1 MGYADR
7 FVMSL
12 GASTLQ
18 DDAQHHAAEPLAAA
32 ALADLTGAGFGALL
46 TRVKYADGSISK
58 LFESG
63 TQNLAQLLR
72 LWSNLVAEKGAQ
84 RRWIKI
90 RAEWDIATAPK
101 FYKRVAERSLAHWLD
116 GKCKACHG
124 TGVVGR
130 LSCGT
135 CQSTGIAEV
144 TGGGFE
150 REKVL
155 DMVSELEGYL
165 QAHNARAACRLRE
178 TFVESAKPGL

>member
-58 LFESG
+58 TFESG

-72 LWSNLVAEKGAQ
+72 IWTNRVTEKG
-84 RRWIKI
+84 RERKWVKEGT
-90 RAEWDIATAPK
+90 EWDVRAALTL
-101 FYKRVAERSLAHWLD
+101 YRRVAERSLAYWLD
-116 GKCKACHG
+116 GKCGTCHG
-124 TGVVGR
+124 TGTASRMICQPCKGSGR
-130 LSCGT
+130 GEI
-135 CQSTGIAEV
+135 G
-144 TGGGFE
+144 GGGFE
-150 REKVL
+150 RERSL
-155 DMVSELEGYL
+155 DMVSELESL
-165 QAHNARAACRLRE
+165 CCAHNGRAAMLLR
-178 TFVESAKPGL
+178 

>member
-72 LWSNLVAEKGAQ
+72 IWTERVTQKG
-84 RRWIKI
+84 RERKWVKEGT
-90 RAEWDIATAPK
+90 EWDVRAALTL
-101 FYKRVAERSLAHWLD
+101 YRRVAERSLAYWLD
-116 GKCKACHG
+116 GKCSTCHG
-124 TGVVGR
+124 TGTASRMICQPCKGSGR
-130 LSCGT
+130 GEI
-135 CQSTGIAEV
+135 G
-144 TGGGFE
+144 GGGFE
-150 REKVL
+150 RDKAL
-155 DMVSELEGYL
+155 DMVSELEGL
-165 QAHNARAACRLRE
+165 MQAHNYRASRML
-178 TFVESAKPGL
+178 VKISG